1 MYKDF
6 KITTAPVKC
15 TFFLW
20 NECLVTEIPQIKQI
34 WKIKQENM

>member
-15 TFFLW
+15 
-20 NECLVTEIPQIKQI
+20 TEIPQIKQI